1 MAVAVPVT
9 IELAAAI
16 FLDDYPCLVIDYTH
30 NKILYEGGMK
40 HIPAD
45 LKEKE
50 IFTIA
55 LRAEENG
62 KYIETTFYIN

>member
-1 MAVAVPVT
+1 MDVAVPVT
-9 IELAAAI
+9 VELAASI
-16 FLDDYPCLVIDYTH
+16 FFDNYPCIVKDYTH

-55 LRAEENG
+55 LRTEENG

>member
-1 MAVAVPVT
+1 MDVAVPVT
-9 IELAAAI
+9 VELAASI
-16 FLDDYPCLVIDYTH
+16 FLDDYPCIVKDYTH

-50 IFTIA
+50 ILLCAQKKMANISKQ
-55 LRAEENG
+55 LS
-62 KYIETTFYIN
+62 I